1 MGVFNCTFTN
11 AQWTLVTLA
20 NGTHNYTLGGALSD
34 SSGKVGATTQIT
46 VNTGKGFFNGTIDL
60 SSGDT
65 NLSVPEP
72 GTLGLLGTGLVGIAG
87 LMRRKLWTK

>member
-1 MGVFNCTFTN
+1 MD
-11 AQWTLVTLA
+11 A
-20 NGTHNYTLGGALSD
+20 
-34 SSGKVGATTQIT
+34 SGQVGATTQIT
-46 VNTGKGFFNGTIDL
+46 GNTGKGFFNGTLSL

-87 LMRRKLWTK
+87 LMRRKFWTK